1 MSRKTTTM
9 RQTSFFSSLTWKL
22 MIAPAVIIVLLVFYG
37 AFTSH
42 SLTSMEGHIAE
53 LNDSVN
59 MERLAQE
66 AEASVNAMHATMYR
80 GVNMAMSR
88 DEKNREAAK
97 KLTFRQLAVLNDLR
111 FALSTTRE
119 PRFETFIGQYMDYLK
134 NVRQAQEIIDQD
146 PAQSL
151 DILRN
156 TDKTYDELIHSL
168 LLLGSEGRIHA
179 EALRA
184 QLEQQIHTLRLLQA
198 ALLGLAVL
206 LAMAV
211 AYLVGQRIVRPLK
224 KVQAQ
229 LAVIEKNHDFSARV
243 PVESADEVGQ
253 TAQSVNALLD
263 SVQAGLQAVSS
274 TVDALANGDFQQK
287 VTTNLRG
294 DLASMV
300 RTVNATVDSLAQT
313 MGGLNQIMT
322 AMSQGQFSVQV
333 DVQARGAY
341 QQTVQQAI
349 STLQAMERMLG
360 DIGQVMQA
368 AAQGNLGMRVSAQG
382 QGDLEVLKRN
392 INTSLSSLA
401 HAMGTIS
408 QNARQVAGAAAD
420 SSEAI
425 GQISD
430 GAQNQTHAISQVT
443 AAVRQTAAAVTDVSR
458 STEMASQRSRE
469 SVQVLR
475 DGLGKIEKMVEVVN
489 NIAANSGKISK
500 ITEVI
505 ESIANKTNLLS
516 LNAAIE
522 AARAGEHG
530 KGFAVVADEVGKLAV
545 NSAESS
551 KEIAVLVQQATQETA
566 KAVAAVQA
574 VSADMAQIELGSQE
588 TDEML
593 RRIATSLEQQSAAVE
608 QINVNLSS
616 VDAIARSNA
625 AASEEITASIMELA
639 KIADTTRQEVDR
651 FRV

>member
-1 MSRKTTTM
+1 MAMHNTR
-9 RQTSFFSSLTWKL
+9 FFAGLTWKL
-22 MIAPAVIIVLLVFYG
+22 MIAPAVIIVLLMFYG
-37 AFTSH
+37 AFASH
-42 SLTSMEGHIAE
+42 NLSAMETRIAE

-66 AEASVNAMHATMYR
+66 AEASVNAMHAAMYR
-80 GVNMAMSR
+80 GVSMAMGK
-88 DEKNREAAK
+88 DEKKKEAAK
-97 KLTFRQLAVLNDLR
+97 KLTFRQLSVINDLR
-111 FALSTTRE
+111 FSLSTLKD
-119 PRFETFIGQYMDYLK
+119 PRFAPFIALYMDYAK
-134 NVRQAQEIIDQD
+134 NVKQAQEIVDQD
-146 PAQSL
+146 PAESL
-151 DILRN
+151 EILRG
-156 TDKTYDELIHSL
+156 TDKTYDELIQSL

-184 QLEQQIHTLRLLQA
+184 GLEQQIATLKVLQL
-198 ALLGLAVL
+198 ALLATAVV
-206 LAMAV
+206 LAMLV
-211 AYLVGQRIVRPLK
+211 AYVVGQRIVRPLRN
-224 KVQAQ
+224 VQAQ
-229 LAVIEKNHDFSARV
+229 LAVIEKNHDFSVRV
-243 PVESADEVGQ
+243 PVTSADEVGQ
-253 TAQSVNALLD
+253 TAQSVNALLQ
-263 SVQAGLQAVSS
+263 SVQEGLLAVNH

-287 VTTNLRG
+287 VTANLRG
-294 DLASMV
+294 DLAAMV
-300 RTVNATVDSLAQT
+300 QAVNSTVDSLAQT
-313 MGGLNQIMT
+313 MGGLDRIMT

-341 QQTVQQAI
+341 QQTIQQAI
-349 STLQAMERMLG
+349 GTLQSMQRMLG

-368 AAQGNLGMRVSAQG
+368 AAHGNLGMRVTAEG
-382 QGDLEVLKRN
+382 RGDLDVLKHN

-401 HAMGTIS
+401 RSMGVIN
-408 QNARQVAGAAAD
+408 QNARQVAAAAAE

-430 GAQNQTHAISQVT
+430 GAQNQTHAISQVS
-443 AAVRQTAAAVTDVSR
+443 AAVKQTATAVTDVSR
-458 STEMASQRSRE
+458 STEIASQRSRQ
-469 SVQVLR
+469 SVAVLR

-489 NIAANSGKISK
+489 NIAANSAKISK

-551 KEIAVLVQQATQETA
+551 KEIAALVQQAGAETA

-574 VSADMAQIELGSQE
+574 VSADMAQVESGSQE

-593 RRIATSLEQQSAAVE
+593 RRIAVSLEQQSTAVE
-608 QINVNLSS
+608 QINVNLSN

-625 AASEEITASIMELA
+625 AASEEITATIMELA
-639 KIADTTRQEVDR
+639 RIADTTHQEVGR
-651 FRV
+651 FRLS